1 MDEPR
6 SYSLARPV
14 RSYEFLDPQQEARDE
29 AATVRHKAVTLK
41 GDYRLLIPL
50 AFSFKFSFPQK
61 GISVNTQ

>member
-14 RSYEFLDPQQEARDE
+14 RSYEFLDE